1 MEVNENSK
9 GSLKINENNLF
20 VLGYLRYDRVII
32 VFVFYLGYFIRIVN
46 FGILVLLY
54 ISKVLY

>member
-20 VLGYLRYDRVII
+20 ALGYLRYDRVII

-46 FGILVLLY
+46 LGILALLY